1 MPTLVR
7 ALVKPELLVWARE
20 SARLSVEQAAQKAQV
35 RPPSRLAAWERGES
49 QPTIGQL
56 RKLGRVYKRPLA
68 VFYLAQAPKTFQAM
82 QDFRRLPEGMAGVQS
97 PELAFEV
104 RRARYRREIALDLYE
119 ELFGAA
125 RAFTATASLDEDPE
139 GVGVRMR
146 ELLGVG
152 RDEPTR
158 WRSSHEALNR
168 WRSVVEKLGVLV
180 FQASDVEV
188 GEVRGFSISQTP
200 LPVVVVNLKDVPLAR
215 VFTMLHEATH
225 LMLREGG
232 LCDLDEEQASPAHR
246 RMEVFCN
253 HVAGAAMIPKDW
265 LLEEDE
271 VRKQRGAE
279 WPDEVIAALAHR
291 YRASREVVIRRLLIL
306 GRTSEAF
313 YRKKREE
320 LQAEF
325 EAHRQEE
332 LRKKALGLASKGFVT
347 PDRMAVST
355 AGPFFVRLVLNSY
368 HQEKITSNDLASFLE
383 VRLKHVPKIE
393 RAVFQRSVAAGAPA

>member
-246 RMEVFCN
+246 RM
-253 HVAGAAMIPKDW
+253 
-265 LLEEDE
+265 
-271 VRKQRGAE
+271 
-279 WPDEVIAALAHR
+279 
-291 YRASREVVIRRLLIL
+291 
-306 GRTSEAF
+306 
-313 YRKKREE
+313 
-320 LQAEF
+320 
-325 EAHRQEE
+325 
-332 LRKKALGLASKGFVT
+332 
-347 PDRMAVST
+347 
-355 AGPFFVRLVLNSY
+355 
-368 HQEKITSNDLASFLE
+368 
-383 VRLKHVPKIE
+383 
-393 RAVFQRSVAAGAPA
+393 